1 MEGKKSGS
9 LVDVGRWMGVIRR
22 RARLVVVAEELRA
35 LEGELAGSR
44 VERRVLERV
53 RGLRELVRDL

>member
-1 MEGKKSGS
+1 MSD

-35 LEGELAGSR
+35 LESELAGSE
-44 VERRVLERV
+44 VDCRVLDRV
-53 RGLRELVRDL
+53 RGLRELVKDL